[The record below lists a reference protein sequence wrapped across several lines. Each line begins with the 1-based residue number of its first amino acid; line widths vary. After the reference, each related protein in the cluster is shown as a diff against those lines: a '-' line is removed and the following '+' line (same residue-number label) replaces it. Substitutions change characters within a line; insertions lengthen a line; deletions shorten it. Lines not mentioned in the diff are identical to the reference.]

1 MALFDSLQDKNGV
14 CGMDSLYNS
23 VTFCR
28 KAYTHDKR
36 VMVHGL
42 VRKVIRVI
50 PTVVKQKEVK
60 NQKKQIQVR
69 GTFKVE
75 VLQGDKECPDLV
87 ASSIYNTK
95 HVHFLSMV
103 CTKINWVDK
112 IRKVYNVDNGLIDTM
127 NL

>member
-1 MALFDSLQDKNGV
+1 
-14 CGMDSLYNS
+14 MDSLYNS

-36 VMVHGL
+36 AMVHGI
-42 VRKVIRVI
+42 VRKVIQVI

-95 HVHFLSMV
+95 HVHFLIMV